1 MLKMSVLTGV
11 LLLASGIG
19 AQVTM
24 VDTSEGTSAFDIAAA
39 SVPDFIEAQN
49 AALRAAGQSVAIA
62 RIDVTLNASALSAGA
77 NTQTTFYAKNH
88 TLRLSTRWVQGD
100 PRRQAR
106 SAISYANWRPGMFT
120 LNRDGEYFDVE
131 SGVDAAAATW
141 NRVLC
146 SNARVLETAVP
157 ANVIPSRYL
166 RFSGYTNVPS
176 LADVRIVGWLPGG
189 IFDRV
194 FGPNGKNFVAI
205 TIYTAFVDPAT
216 GEFTDIDGD
225 QRPDQADAEIWFQE
239 GGYFDMRWTLLP
251 SADFYQSG
259 IEFDVQ
265 TIALHELGHALDL
278 DHIGAL
284 FTDPYGRYREAP
296 VAVMNAIA
304 SFSKRVPYGTDS
316 AALCSNF
323 VTWKLP

>member
-1 MLKMSVLTGV
+1 MLKMFVLTG

-19 AQVTM
+19 AQLIM
-24 VDTSEGTSAFDIAAA
+24 VDKSDGTSAFDIAAA
-39 SVPDFIEAQN
+39 SVPEFIEAQN

-77 NTQTTFYAKNH
+77 NAQTTFYAKNH

-100 PRRQAR
+100 PRRQGR

-120 LNRDGEYFDVE
+120 LNRDGEFFDVE
-131 SGVDAAAATW
+131 SGLDAAAATW

-146 SNARVLETAVP
+146 SNARLLETAVP

-176 LADVRIVGWLPGG
+176 LADIRNVGWLPGV

-194 FGPNGKNFVAI
+194 FGPNGKNFVGV
-205 TIYTAFVDPAT
+205 TIYSAFVDPAT
-216 GEFTDIDGD
+216 GQFTDIDGD

-239 GGYFDMRWTLLP
+239 GGFFDIRWTLLP
-251 SADFYQSG
+251 SRDFSQDG
-259 IEFDVQ
+259 VFDVE
-265 TIALHELGHALDL
+265 TIVLHELGHALDL
-278 DHIGAL
+278 DHVGAL
-284 FTDPYGRYREAP
+284 FVSADGFFREAP
-296 VAVMNAIA
+296 IAVMNAFA
-304 SFSKRVPYGTDS
+304 TYSKRVPYGTDA

-323 VTWKLP
+323 GAWKLP